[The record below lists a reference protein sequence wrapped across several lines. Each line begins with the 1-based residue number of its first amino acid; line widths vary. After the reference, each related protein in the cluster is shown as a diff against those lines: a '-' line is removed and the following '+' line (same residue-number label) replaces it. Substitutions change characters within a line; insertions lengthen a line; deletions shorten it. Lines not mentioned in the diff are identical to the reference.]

1 MDITYEIAALVALI
15 GISGY
20 FSGLEVALVS
30 IRPSKIEQ
38 LIKNKVKGAS
48 SLHKLKSNPS
58 RMMSSVNLGNN
69 LASIAATALATDIAL
84 KLFGDEGLAIAIGI
98 MTFLILVFG
107 EITPKT
113 YCNANATKVA
123 VRNSRILLVFSY
135 ALFPIIWVFEI
146 ITKGMIR
153 LAGSSDI
160 PPGLTEDEIK
170 EIVNQGLKDKAIEK
184 QESELVHGA
193 LNFDDIVIR
202 SVMTPR
208 PKMYMLRSKMMLF
221 EALPEINKNGF
232 SRIPVY
238 SENRDKIVGIIH
250 VRDVLK
256 RLEDEDKMITLEQ
269 VMREPF
275 FVSQEKKVSDLL
287 KEMQGRKAHM
297 AIVIDEFSGVE
308 GCVTLEDLVEEIV
321 GEIHDETDVTKSNF
335 QREGGDTIITNGDIE
350 IDEIN
355 EIFRTEIPQ
364 GDDYASLSG
373 LLHEKL
379 RDIPK
384 EGDRIM
390 IGPLRII
397 VERVLGNKPEKIR
410 IEKVTIQDF
419 EKCFSSN
426 FFFSSIPNNFSV
438 RFTASL

>member
-1 MDITYEIAALVALI
+1 MDVTLEIAALVALI
-15 GISGY
+15 GLSGY

-30 IRPSKIEQ
+30 VRLSKIEQ
-38 LIKNKVKGAS
+38 LVKNKVKGAS

-69 LASIAATALATDIAL
+69 LASIAATALATSIAL

-123 VRNSRILLVFSY
+123 VRHSRILLAFSY

-153 LAGSSDI
+153 LTGSSDI

-193 LNFDDIVIR
+193 LNFDDIIIR

-208 PKMYMLRSKMMLF
+208 PKMFMLRSKMMLF

-238 SENRDKIVGIIH
+238 SENRDKIVGIVH

-256 RLEDEDKMITLEQ
+256 RLEGEDKIITLEQ

-275 FVSQEKKVSDLL
+275 FVSQEKKVSSLL

-297 AIVIDEFSGVE
+297 AIVVDEFGGVE

-321 GEIHDETDVTKSNF
+321 GEIHDETDITKSNF
-335 QREGGDTIITNGDIE
+335 EREGSDAIITNGDIE

-364 GDDYASLSG
+364 GDDYASLNG

-379 RDIPK
+379 ADIPK
-384 EGDRIM
+384 EGDRIV
-390 IGPLRII
+390 IGPLRIV
-397 VERVLGNKPEKIR
+397 VEKVLGNKPEKIR
-410 IEKVTIQDF
+410 IEKIR
-419 EKCFSSN
+419 
-426 FFFSSIPNNFSV
+426 I
-438 RFTASL
+438 

>member
-1 MDITYEIAALVALI
+1 MDITFEIAALVALI
-15 GISGY
+15 GLSGY

-38 LIKNKVKGAS
+38 LIKNKVKGAKT
-48 SLHKLKSNPS
+48 LRKLKSNPS

-84 KLFGDEGLAIAIGI
+84 KLFGDEGLAIAIGV

-107 EITPKT
+107 EISPKT

-123 VRNSRILLVFSY
+123 VRNSRILLAFSY
-135 ALFPIIWVFEI
+135 VLFPIVWLFEI
-146 ITKGMIR
+146 ITKGMMR
-153 LAGSSDI
+153 LTGSSDI

-170 EIVNQGLKDKAIEK
+170 EVVDQGLKDKAIEK

-208 PKMYMLRSKMMLF
+208 PKMFMLRSKMMLF

-238 SENRDKIVGIIH
+238 SENRDKIVGIVH

-335 QREGGDTIITNGDIE
+335 QREGDDTIITNGDIE

-355 EIFRTEIPQ
+355 EIFKTDIPQ

-390 IGPLRII
+390 IGPLRIV

-410 IEKVTIQDF
+410 IEKVTI
-419 EKCFSSN
+419 
-426 FFFSSIPNNFSV
+426 
-438 RFTASL
+438 